1 MKRGRNTK
9 IEMSNTDACMVFFC
23 LIGSFVV
30 TLITMNLGI
39 LGIGI
44 ASMNL
49 IILMNVV
56 ARQNELVEECRT
68 IRSKE
73 KS

>member
-1 MKRGRNTK
+1 MKKGRNTK
-9 IEMSNTDACMVFFC
+9 IEVDKIDAFAMFFC
-23 LIGSFVV
+23 LIGSFVA

-49 IILMNVV
+49 IILLNIV
-56 ARQNELVEECRT
+56 ARQNELIEECRT

>member
-1 MKRGRNTK
+1 MKKGRNTK
-9 IEMSNTDACMVFFC
+9 IEVDKIDAFAMFFC

-49 IILMNVV
+49 IILMNTV
-56 ARQNELVEECRT
+56 ARQNELIEKCQIT
-68 IRSKE
+68 PSKV